1 MKTITNKAK
10 FKVGAGFIPSEV
22 AAGIATGGGGIG
34 MLRNISAERKQA
46 AATFLQFLATP
57 ENSAWWTTQTGYLPV
72 VNKAREDAELKKLI
86 AEQPN
91 YGVAIAQLENAR
103 QQDAIR
109 LYGRNANVQIYT
121 GLQQIYAD
129 NTAVKKVFGSVA
141 KRLEAIGDEVRRLY
155 EEKVL

>member
-1 MKTITNKAK
+1 
-10 FKVGAGFIPSEV
+10 
-22 AAGIATGGGGIG
+22 

-46 AATFLQFLATP
+46 AAAFLAYLARP
-57 ENSAWWTTQTGYLPV
+57 ENSAWWTIETGYLPV
-72 VNKAREDAELKKLI
+72 VNAAREDPALKKLI
-86 AEQPN
+86 ADQPN

-109 LYGRNANVQIYT
+109 LYGRNANVVIYT

-129 NTAVKKVFGSVA
+129 NAAPKEVFGSVA
-141 KRLEAIGDEVRRLY
+141 RRLEVIGDEVRRLY